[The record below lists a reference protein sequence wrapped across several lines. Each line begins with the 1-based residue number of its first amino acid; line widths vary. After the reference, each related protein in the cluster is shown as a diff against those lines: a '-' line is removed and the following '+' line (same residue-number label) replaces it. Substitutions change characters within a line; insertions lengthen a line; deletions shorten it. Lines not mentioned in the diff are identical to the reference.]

1 MWRDNN
7 ISLGKLTIVSHNIWV
22 FYLKNKK
29 NKGGMDIGKMFPLVK
44 KNIGI
49 KKVHYFLQLQKNHM
63 ILKTRCYTILL

>member
-1 MWRDNN
+1 
-7 ISLGKLTIVSHNIWV
+7 
-22 FYLKNKK
+22 
-29 NKGGMDIGKMFPLVK
+29 MDIGKMFPLVKK

>member
-29 NKGGMDIGKMFPLVK
+29 NKGGMDIGKMFPLGK
-44 KNIGI
+44 KKHWN
-49 KKVHYFLQLQKNHM
+49 KKSSLFFTTSKKSHD
-63 ILKTRCYTILL
+63 T